1 MEGAFLRPSYSTSAI
16 VFRGDPRSQLRPA
29 FGLAV
34 AEMELGLALG
44 AIRRIV
50 WNDVDFRNGKG
61 HWSHRETRGEFSIYG
76 EPAGFIGFGS
86 LGRCLKPLLEPFG
99 FPIQVYDPWMTD
111 PYLESQ
117 GVTPVN
123 LETLLSTSRLIFVLA
138 TPTESNR
145 AFLDRS
151 QLELIRPDGILSSSA
166 APTWSILVPSRISC
180 SRGVSRPPSMSFP
193 RNRYRWTTPFFRR
206 RTSSYQATAPVPQ
219 IRPSRA

>member
-1 MEGAFLRPSYSTSAI
+1 MG
-16 VFRGDPRSQLRPA
+16 
-29 FGLAV
+29 
-34 AEMELGLALG
+34 LGLALG
-44 AIRRIV
+44 ATRRIV

-151 QLELIRPDGILSSSA
+151 QLELIARMGFYPPQLLPRGRFWCPHGSPARGAFLGRHRCLSQGTATDGPPHSSGAERHPIKPPRRSHRSGLQEHRAHDHKRPRGDSPWLATEGNAGCGSS
-166 APTWSILVPSRISC
+166 L
-180 SRGVSRPPSMSFP
+180 
-193 RNRYRWTTPFFRR
+193 YWT
-206 RTSSYQATAPVPQ
+206 AG
-219 IRPSRA
+219 